1 MMKTLDEIAL
11 KLADRLAIEAAART
25 IRGQIP
31 VAGLILFGSK
41 ADSRDDA
48 ESDIDLLV
56 LTARKISWHERGALM
71 DSLNPIQLEYD
82 VVISPLV
89 VPVKEWQEGL
99 YSVLPLHD
107 EIEDHGIA
115 A

>member
-1 MMKTLDEIAL
+1 MKTLDEIAL
-11 KLADRLAIEAAART
+11 KPTDRLAIEAAART
-25 IRGQIP
+25 IRAQVP
-31 VAGLILFGSK
+31 VAELILFGSK
-41 ADSRDDA
+41 AEGRDDA

-56 LTARKISWHERGALM
+56 LTTREISWHERGALM
-71 DSLNPIQLEYD
+71 GSLYPIQLEYD

-89 VPVKEWQEGL
+89 VPVKEWQQGL

-107 EIEDHGIA
+107 EIEGHGIA